1 MNLPQFPTRSEC
13 TLCDLHKAAR
23 TVGVPTIHLPG
34 SQLPSADVPAVVVVG
49 QNPGARED
57 DPRFGIPFVGKS
69 GQFLRNVYLPGI
81 SLADRAAVYLSN
93 AARCGPDSC
102 KREGPY
108 NKCIPYLL
116 EDLWTIAS
124 YPYKPPMVLL
134 LLGAPAVAALTHILT
149 GTKQTLTGAFN
160 TQGAIMIV
168 PPLSGG
174 DKESEKGLD
183 IRVWATYHPS
193 YVQNRKP
200 NAIKAVAAHLE
211 LLSNHLDG
219 IKLQPPKPSLIPFTT
234 PEN

>member
-1 MNLPQFPTRSEC
+1 MNLPQFPTRSDC

-34 SQLPSADVPAVVVVG
+34 SLAPAADVPAVVVCG
-49 QNPGARED
+49 QNPGAKED
-57 DPRFGIPFVGKS
+57 DPRFAIPFIGKS

-81 SLADRAAVYLSN
+81 SLPERSATYLSN

-134 LLGAPAVAALTHILT
+134 LLGAPAVGALTRILT
-149 GTKQTLTGAFN
+149 GTKQTLAGAFN
-160 TQGAIMIV
+160 TQGASMTV
-168 PPLSGG
+168 PPLSPGLYP
-174 DKESEKGLD
+174 EGLD
-183 IRVWATYHPS
+183 IIVFSTFHPA
-193 YVQNRKP
+193 YVMARKP
-200 NAIKAVAAHLE
+200 NAIHDVSAHLQ

-219 IKLQPPKPSLIPFTT
+219 IILRPPKPTLIPFTA